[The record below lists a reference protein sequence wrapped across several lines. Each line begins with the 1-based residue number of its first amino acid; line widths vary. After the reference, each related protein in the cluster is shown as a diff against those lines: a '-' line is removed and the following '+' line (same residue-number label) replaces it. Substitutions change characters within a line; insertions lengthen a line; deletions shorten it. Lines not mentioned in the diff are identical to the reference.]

1 MFAKIIFRS
10 FVVLAAL
17 CLILPGCSY
26 QRTVSLPPAGL
37 PEGIFSA
44 PETNRYHDARVA
56 VFSFSEPSYAPGQGK
71 SAAHFLCQQMAQ
83 HSVFTSVIL
92 QPDILDMT
100 MENLIETARS
110 KRYDLL
116 ITGAVLYY
124 FDGSNLEP
132 SEVTE
137 EIRIVKIRG
146 GKPSTLWHAKATET
160 VMPALF
166 KDYILARG
174 QGAPAPSTA
183 VLMKRNAEKF
193 CNMVLDY
200 QP

>member
-1 MFAKIIFRS
+1 MFAKIIFHD
-10 FVVLAAL
+10 FVVLAAF

-26 QRTVSLPPAGL
+26 QRTVSLPPVGL
-37 PEGIFSA
+37 PESIFSM
-44 PETNRYHDARVA
+44 PETNRYHGANVA

-71 SAAHFLCQQMAQ
+71 AAARFLCQKLEQKG
-83 HSVFTSVIL
+83 VFASVIL

-100 MENLIETARS
+100 MESLIETARS

-116 ITGAVLYY
+116 ITGALLYY

-160 VMPALF
+160 AMPALF
-166 KDYILARG
+166 KDYIFARG
-174 QGAPAPSTA
+174 KGAPAPSTA

-193 CNMVLDY
+193 CNMILDY
-200 QP
+200 QQ